1 MSRSTSNRS
10 GKSPPPA
17 HCRKGIPIY
26 LRASYCGR
34 GVTGSVWEFWRLK
47 RLLIGF

>member
-26 LRASYCGR
+26 LRACYCSR
-34 GVTGSVWEFWRLK
+34 EASATAWEL
-47 RLLIGF
+47 